1 MSILLD
7 LVALNYLLG
16 GLDLKLLP
24 SLHLLELLRDNC
36 LCVGSVWLLDLH
48 DFLVYGFELVV
59 AQVLHLSLSE
69 QVGFNDARVSDHIQK
84 RLQLVAFLALLLL
97 R

>member
-1 MSILLD
+1 MSILLN

-16 GLDLKLLP
+16 SLDLKLLP
-24 SLHLLELLRDNC
+24 SLHLFELLRDNR

-48 DFLVYGFELVV
+48 DFLVDGFELVV